1 VDARQPCAESRIH
14 FEKKVTALNAESM
27 SLPLPLKFPRL
38 HSVSVETE
46 VEAGLQPKY
55 AWVHASYF
63 K

>member
-1 VDARQPCAESRIH
+1 
-14 FEKKVTALNAESM
+14 M

-55 AWVHASYF
+55 PWVHASYF